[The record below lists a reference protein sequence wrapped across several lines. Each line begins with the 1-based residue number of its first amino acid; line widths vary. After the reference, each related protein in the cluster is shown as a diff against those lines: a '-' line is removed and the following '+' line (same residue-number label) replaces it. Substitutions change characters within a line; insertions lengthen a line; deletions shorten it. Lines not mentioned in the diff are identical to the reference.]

1 MRRRRARPWL
11 IAALVAAGLVALTG
25 VLIAVTND
33 PLPTRSTARHAAREA
48 AREAAQNA
56 LPPDTPI
63 TFANAWSGLIAAI
76 GSAQATEAISDHAAE
91 ELLKDADELLGA
103 YREGDTEKVAES
115 LSHLEEELAKAVEEG
130 EISPAA
136 ADAVDTAISDLVVAL
151 ENQGALGEVVSTGP
165 TGETGGSGNEDKH
178 GSPPHGEA
186 VPTEAPTG
194 PTEESGGKE
203 DKHGSP
209 PYGEANGHDED

>member
-1 MRRRRARPWL
+1 MARGRRPWL
-11 IAALVAAGLVALTG
+11 IAALVVALLVALAG
-25 VLIAVTND
+25 VLVAITGD
-33 PLPTRSTARHAAREA
+33 TLPTRAS

-56 LPPDTPI
+56 LPPETPP

-76 GSAQATEAISDHAAE
+76 GSAQAKENISDHAAE
-91 ELLKDADELLGA
+91 ELVKDADELLGA
-103 YREGDTEKVAES
+103 YREGDSEKVGES
-115 LSHLEEELAKAVEEG
+115 LQHLDEHLAKAVEDG

-136 ADAVDTAISDLVVAL
+136 ANAVEAAIADLAAAL
-151 ENQGALGEVVSTGP
+151 QNEDALGEVVP
-165 TGETGGSGNEDKH
+165 TG
-178 GSPPHGEA
+178 
-186 VPTEAPTG
+186 APTG